1 MDSLRSVRR
10 LAPSPFTPILTRG
23 ETAQRIL
30 YITAQRILYIRELL
44 KAGTLP
50 QIPAERWRGLLFA
63 LKPTGECRS
72 VRALSLIV

>member
-23 ETAQRIL
+23 E
-30 YITAQRILYIRELL
+30 TAQRILYIRELL